1 MLYNIKIV
9 HAVGLVCARP
19 FEYDKLLA
27 RQSKGRRG
35 QGIASCFV
43 VRYLR
48 GTTLVVNVAL
58 QEVTATILEAINIM
72 D

>member
-1 MLYNIKIV
+1 MGVVKI
-9 HAVGLVCARP
+9 ALA
-19 FEYDKLLA
+19 FEDDKLLIW
-27 RQSKGRRG
+27 KCIGCGR